1 MATRY
6 PGWGTEQKGIQLQY
20 AIGQAKNEVD
30 ELAERLE
37 SLRSLGK
44 FTDKEYK
51 AIEKALA
58 SIKDALEKLSR
69 KKA

>member
-20 AIGQAKNEVD
+20 AIGQTKNAVD
-30 ELAERLE
+30 ELAERLK
-37 SLRSLGK
+37 SLHALGK
-44 FTDKEYK
+44 YTDKEYQ
-51 AIEKALA
+51 AVEKALN
-58 SIKDALEKLSR
+58 SIKDSLEKPKK